1 MNNRINNIRS
11 DISQVSQMSE
21 NLNSAK
27 VKRNSRRV
35 KKKYQIANEKDRT
48 VVLETLKERLSALSH
63 RLKRYKRRQLQFKQN
78 YMFVNNTQKAYKELR
93 GTKIDVKSPPSKE
106 EIESFWGPIY
116 ETEKNHNKNANWIKD
131 HNKAV
136 DELNIQQQVLSQ

>member
-1 MNNRINNIRS
+1 M
-11 DISQVSQMSE
+11 
-21 NLNSAK
+21 
-27 VKRNSRRV
+27 
-35 KKKYQIANEKDRT
+35 KKKYQIANEKDRI

-63 RLKRYKRRQLQFKQN
+63 KLKRYKRRQLQFKQN
-78 YMFVNNTQKAYKELR
+78 YMFVNNTQKAYAELR
-93 GTKIDVKSPPSKE
+93 GTKIDAKNPPSKE

-136 DELNIQQQVLSQ
+136 DELNNRYYHSGQVMILMRLQKAFKTGKWRG

>member
-1 MNNRINNIRS
+1 
-11 DISQVSQMSE
+11 
-21 NLNSAK
+21 
-27 VKRNSRRV
+27 
-35 KKKYQIANEKDRT
+35 
-48 VVLETLKERLSALSH
+48 
-63 RLKRYKRRQLQFKQN
+63 
-78 YMFVNNTQKAYKELR
+78 MFVNNTQKAYKELR

-136 DELNIQQQVLSQ
+136 DELNIQQQVLSQWPSDDINEVTKSFQDWKMPGVDTLQNFWWKRFSFTHNILTSYFN

>member
-1 MNNRINNIRS
+1 M
-11 DISQVSQMSE
+11 
-21 NLNSAK
+21 
-27 VKRNSRRV
+27 
-35 KKKYQIANEKDRT
+35 ANEKDRT
-48 VVLETLKERLSALSH
+48 VVLETLKECLSALSH

-93 GTKIDVKSPPSKE
+93 GTKIDVKNPPSKE

-131 HNKAV
+131 HNEAV
-136 DELNIQQQVLSQ
+136 DELYINIQQQVLSQWTSNDINEATKSFQDWKMPGVDTLQNFW